1 MKYWMYYVSYD
12 KIYIIR
18 VASDVSNIQL
28 MLSNFVEFMEL
39 RGVV

>member
-1 MKYWMYYVSYD
+1 MYYVSYD

-18 VASDVSNIQL
+18 VVSDVSNIQL

>member
-1 MKYWMYYVSYD
+1 MYYVSYD

-18 VASDVSNIQL
+18 VASDVNNIQL